1 MINIKDYVSN
11 LDLYIGQTYRSTCP
25 VCSRK
30 NTFTVTNDNGT
41 LVWNC
46 YANSCTLRGK
56 LGVGLRVEDIRKL
69 MHGSKDKE
77 DIPFVLPE
85 WIVKDH
91 EHIQTFRRQNSIHD
105 TVELRFDV
113 RDSRIV
119 FTVMDKGKMVDAVGR
134 HYSPEGVGRIFNS
147 SSVHRTPKWKRY
159 GNSRRAYTCGEGS
172 TIILV
177 EDCISATQALHFQC
191 TGFAIMGTALLRE
204 HIEQL
209 QDYSRVLVALD
220 PDAMAKTVAYTREL
234 KAHGIDAYALKLYDD
249 LKYRQPQD
257 MQRVRSLIESKDGTC
272 LTEEPTR

>member
-77 DIPFVLPE
+77 DAPFVLPE

-91 EHIQTFRRQNSIHD
+91 ENIQTFRRQNSIHD

-134 HYSPEGVGRIFNS
+134 IFNS

-159 GNSRRAYTCGEGS
+159 GNSRRAYSCGEGS

-272 LTEEPTR
+272 LTKEPTR

>member
-77 DIPFVLPE
+77 DVPFVLPE

-91 EHIQTFRRQNSIHD
+91 EHIQTFRRTYAIHD

-119 FTVMDKGKMVDAVGR
+119 FTIMDKGKMVDAVGR
-134 HYSPEGVGRIFNS
+134 ILKPPTTNRDSPTTV
-147 SSVHRTPKWKRY
+147 RTQKSKWKRY
-159 GNSRRAYTCGEGS
+159 GNSRRAYTCGESS
-172 TIILV
+172 TAILV
-177 EDCISATQALHFQC
+177 EDCISATQALDFQC

-209 QDYSRVLVALD
+209 QDYSRVIVALD
-220 PDAMAKTVAYTREL
+220 PDAMVKTVAYTREL
-234 KAHGIDAYALKLYDD
+234 KSHGIDAYALKLYDD

-257 MQRVRSLIESKDGTC
+257 MQRVLSLIESKDGTC
-272 LTEEPTR
+272 LT

>member
-1 MINIKDYVSN
+1 MFNIKDYVSN
-11 LDLYIGQTYRSTCP
+11 LDLYIGQTYRTTCP
-25 VCSRK
+25 VCSRR

-41 LVWNC
+41 LIWNC

-56 LGVGLRVEDIRKL
+56 LGVGLRVEDIRRL
-69 MHGSKDKE
+69 MDKASAPSDE
-77 DIPFVLPE
+77 APFVLPE

-119 FTVMDKGKMVDAVGR
+119 FTIMDKGKMVDAVGK
-134 HYSPEGVGRIFNS
+134 IFNPPS
-147 SSVHRTPKWKRY
+147 NPPTTNRAPKWKRY
-159 GNSRRAYTCGEGS
+159 GNSRRAYVCGNS
-172 TIILV
+172 DTAIAV
-177 EDCISATQALHFQC
+177 EDCISATQALDFQC

-209 QDYSRVLVALD
+209 QGYSRVIVALD
-220 PDAMAKTVAYTREL
+220 PDAMVKTVAYTREL
-234 KAHGIDAYALKLYDD
+234 KSHGIDAHALKLYDD

-257 MQRVRSLIESKDGTC
+257 MQRIRSLIESKDGTC
-272 LTEEPTR
+272 LT

>member
-1 MINIKDYVSN
+1 MSNIKDYVLN
-11 LDLYIGQTYRSTCP
+11 LDLHIGQTFRGKCP
-25 VCSRK
+25 ICFRK
-30 NTFTVTNDNGT
+30 NTFTVSNDNGQ

-46 YANSCTLRGK
+46 YANSCTVKGK
-56 LGVGLRVEDIRKL
+56 YSVGLRIEDIRKL
-69 MHGSKDKE
+69 LINKE
-77 DIPFVLPE
+77 VVNDVPFVLPE
-85 WIVKDH
+85 WIVKEH
-91 EHIQTFRRQNSIHD
+91 EHIQTFRRQNCIHES
-105 TVELRFDV
+105 VELRFDV

-119 FTVMDKGKMVDAVGR
+119 FTIMDKDKMVDAC
-134 HYSPEGVGRIFNS
+134 GRIFNS

-177 EDCISATQALHFQC
+177 EDCISATQALHFHC

-209 QDYSRVLVALD
+209 QGYSRVLVALD

-234 KAHGIDAYALKLYDD
+234 KSHGIDAYALKLYDD

-257 MQRVRSLIESKDGTC
+257 MQRVRSLIEKLNGTC
-272 LTEEPTR
+272 LTEESP